1 MEITVKVT
9 GHQQAFRTALAG
21 VTYANADGTSRQ
33 AILKTLKAGEPLT
46 LKREPGNEHD
56 RHAVAV
62 FRSNGQQVGYMP
74 AGDARLANHI
84 DSGGS
89 ATARVLQVTGGRG
102 LLGLIFKAFRKN
114 YGCVVEIRKNAPDWK
129 AVAPFME
136 QSRAADDLNSKAQLL
151 EVSDPAKAVDLY
163 RQAVEKIVELD
174 GAGAMAASW
183 RRARY
188 PINRLSMLLDKQGDD
203 EGALE
208 AIRAYENFHDN
219 YGISPSDKKSVAS
232 RKARLEKRAAKG
244 KKNEI

>member
-9 GHQQAFRTALAG
+9 GFQQAFRTALAG

-33 AILKTLKAGEPLT
+33 AILRTLHVGETLT

-62 FRSNGQQVGYMP
+62 FRSNGQQVGYVP
-74 AGDARLANHI
+74 AGDTRLASHI

-89 ATARVLQVTGGRG
+89 ATARVLQVTGGPG
-102 LLGLIFKAFRKN
+102 LLGLIFRAFRKN
-114 YGCVVEIRKNAPDWK
+114 YGCLVEIVKNDPDWK

-136 QSRAADDLNSKAQLL
+136 QSRAIEDLNSRAQLL
-151 EVSDPAKAVDLY
+151 ETSDPAQAVDLY
-163 RQAVEKIVELD
+163 RQAVRKILDLD
-174 GAGAMAASW
+174 GAGTIAASW

-203 EGALE
+203 EGALK
-208 AIRAYENFHDN
+208 AIHAYEQFHDTC
-219 YGISPSDKKSVAS
+219 GISPSDKKSIAS
-232 RKARLEKRAAKG
+232 RKARLEKRAVKG